1 MSTALTKPAVKSLG
15 VTAPLIS
22 ILVIVAGMLG
32 VDISADVA
40 GVPETIAST
49 IDNVV
54 ILSGIVV
61 GIYGRLR
68 ASTLISGIFK

>member
-1 MSTALTKPAVKSLG
+1 MSNAVTKPAIKSLG
-15 VTAPLIS
+15 VTGPLVA

-32 VDISADVA
+32 VDVSADVA
-40 GVPETIAST
+40 GVPETIAGT

-68 ASTLISGIFK
+68 ASTLISGLFK